1 MLKIRDKVVYKI
13 RGALLNKS
21 EEERLNYF
29 VGDDEEIG
37 ITLSTLLQDEHL
49 DIVNRPGLFEVA
61 NFYNDIMNKLLPEN
75 MLYTWDITGGR
86 INHYL
91 SPIIPTD
98 LRFEYPGTLSK
109 ALLGDSESMA
119 QISMCAWIQ
128 ILQTLEM
135 ILNEFWNNIGDSK
148 MLFGWDRT
156 VVTRGCYQRP
166 WQTLC
171 ETHHAFTSTRYND
184 LVGIIRND
192 KANQA
197 KGLIW

>member
-1 MLKIRDKVVYKI
+1 
-13 RGALLNKS
+13 
-21 EEERLNYF
+21 
-29 VGDDEEIG
+29 
-37 ITLSTLLQDEHL
+37 
-49 DIVNRPGLFEVA
+49 
-61 NFYNDIMNKLLPEN
+61 

-135 ILNEFWNNIGDSK
+135 ILNEFRNNIGDSK
-148 MLFGWDRT
+148 MLFGVSGARDRFFGELYSRMNEINLVSIDGRQLEADRLVALHFASRIILWDRT

>member
-1 MLKIRDKVVYKI
+1 MIGNWKETADSKLKEIFSDKQIQNQRCPAKQVGRRTSK
-13 RGALLNKS
+13 LLH
-21 EEERLNYF
+21 
-29 VGDDEEIG
+29 
-37 ITLSTLLQDEHL
+37 EHL

-148 MLFGWDRT
+148 MLFG
-156 VVTRGCYQRP
+156 VSGARGKHELSSILQ
-166 WQTLC
+166 
-171 ETHHAFTSTRYND
+171 
-184 LVGIIRND
+184 
-192 KANQA
+192 
-197 KGLIW
+197 